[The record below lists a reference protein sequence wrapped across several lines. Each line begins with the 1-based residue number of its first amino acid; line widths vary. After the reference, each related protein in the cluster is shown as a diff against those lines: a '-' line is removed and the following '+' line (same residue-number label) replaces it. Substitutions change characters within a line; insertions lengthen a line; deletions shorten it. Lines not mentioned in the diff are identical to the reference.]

1 MSYQLLSYQSPTGPR
16 AGMRVQ
22 SNIYDV
28 AATSGQPA
36 LLSVMD
42 VLAQWDVNHLLLK
55 AVAERIEHGQAPAGP
70 VNNAKLLAP
79 LLYPGDLYC
88 TGGNYND
95 HGSEMEKLI
104 GPDRIPTLKEV
115 NDDPWFFQKSVRTC
129 VGPDAKIK
137 VPTHGGGLD
146 WELELGVVI
155 GRQTKDIPVKRA
167 LECVAG
173 YVVAN
178 DLSLRGLMKRTKLP
192 ASAPFFYD
200 WMAQKTFDGA
210 SPIGPWIVPADQI
223 PDPQNLAMKLWVGDE
238 LQQNSNTS
246 RMIFSVAEL
255 VAGLSRFVTLHAGDL
270 ILTGTPAGVGVGKG
284 RFLQRGETVR
294 LWIEG
299 IGEFSHHII

>member
-16 AGMRVQ
+16 AGVRVQ
-22 SNIYDV
+22 SQIYDV
-28 AATSGQPA
+28 AVVSGLPS
-36 LLSVMD
+36 LVSVMD
-42 VLAQWDVNHLLLK
+42 VLAKWEVHHPLLQEVAARIGRGE
-55 AVAERIEHGQAPAGP
+55 AVDGRVEG
-70 VNNAKLLAP
+70 AKLLAP

-115 NDDPWFFQKSVRTC
+115 QDAPWFFQKSARTC
-129 VGPDAKIK
+129 VGPDAEIEM
-137 VPTHGGGLD
+137 PTHGSGLD

-155 GRQTKDIPVKRA
+155 GRETKDIPVERA
-167 LECVAG
+167 LGCVAG

-192 ASAPFFYD
+192 PSAPFFYD

-255 VAGLSRFVTLHAGDL
+255 VAGLSRFVTLRPGDL
-270 ILTGTPAGVGVGKG
+270 ILTGTPAGVGMGRG

-294 LWIEG
+294 LRIEG